1 MSLLPGAAQ
10 PLLHAFAGAFT
21 PPAFKRFITLMLGAV
36 LIRPRTI
43 TNLLRS
49 SRRTRPRV
57 SSPRGL
63 PPPRT
68 PRDGSSAS
76 ARNEV
81 ASPLGGKGRETGVVD
96 VATYQHE
103 WADLADRE
111 DPPAATPGKV
121 TSGRTVSAWVTGR
134 AHYCTPARKG
144 PPSAVSGSSRS
155 ARSAPHPPG
164 PGTRPPIR
172 LGSDRYVL
180 YLIEVQCTSVK
191 YNLY

>member
-36 LIRPRTI
+36 LNTGRRTI
-43 TNLLRS
+43 TNLLLRR
-49 SRRTRPRV
+49 RRTRPRV
-57 SSPRGL
+57 SSPARACLL
-63 PPPRT
+63 PAHPGTGRPRVLAT
-68 PRDGSSAS
+68 KLRVGAS
-76 ARNEV
+76 
-81 ASPLGGKGRETGVVD
+81 GGKGRETGVVD

-144 PPSAVSGSSRS
+144 PPYGRKGVRPVRPVRPAVPRSRDP
-155 ARSAPHPPG
+155 AAHKAG
-164 PGTRPPIR
+164 
-172 LGSDRYVL
+172 
-180 YLIEVQCTSVK
+180 E
-191 YNLY
+191 